1 MAVEIALSS
10 WSSHLLVLMGTL
22 LIGLGIFVLSGI
34 IFAAKMLLK
43 LKTAASMNRH
53 ILPYVASMCVVLA
66 ATAVLS
72 YMV

>member
-34 IFAAKMLLK
+34 IFAAKN
-43 LKTAASMNRH
+43 APEIENSGVNE
-53 ILPYVASMCVVLA
+53 
-66 ATAVLS
+66 
-72 YMV
+72 